1 MQFFNTAFW
10 MYQALE
16 VPLLDFLLMDKEI
29 VVQHV
34 ILNDN
39 PSCDYHKRIGIRT
52 PSRLVRRE
60 KPWAAC

>member
-1 MQFFNTAFW
+1 

-16 VPLLDFLLMDKEI
+16 VLLLDFLLMDKEI

-34 ILNDN
+34 ILDDN
-39 PSCDYHKRIGIRT
+39 LSCDYHKRIGIRT

>member
-1 MQFFNTAFW
+1 

-16 VPLLDFLLMDKEI
+16 VLLLDFLLMDKEI

-34 ILNDN
+34 ILDDN
-39 PSCDYHKRIGIRT
+39 LSCDYHKMIEIRT